1 MMRHYAAVLEI
12 KAWRSFKCY
21 FNRIKLMKQFQLYNS
36 LKMKQRFIDGIRL
49 LFYSKMV
56 CSFRQNQA
64 RTKYTMSLKRRAL
77 KRMFLFSRF
86 TKRRNNKFFKISMV
100 KAINAVVGGSLR
112 GYLSNCKRIKFFQK
126 KKIKLTLNLESSYVK
141 SVVFKALKANS

>member
-1 MMRHYAAVLEI
+1 MMRHYVAVLEI
-12 KAWRSFKCY
+12 KAWRSLKCY

-36 LKMKQRFIDGIRL
+36 LKMKQRFIDAIRL

-64 RTKYTMSLKRRAL
+64 RNKYTMFLKRRAM
-77 KRMFLFSRF
+77 KRMFLFARF

-100 KAINAVVGGSLR
+100 KAMNAVVGGSLR
-112 GYLSNCKRIKFFQK
+112 GYLSNCKRIKFVQQ
-126 KKIKLTLNLESSYVK
+126 KKIKLTLNLERSDVK
-141 SVVFKALKANS
+141 CVVFKALKANS